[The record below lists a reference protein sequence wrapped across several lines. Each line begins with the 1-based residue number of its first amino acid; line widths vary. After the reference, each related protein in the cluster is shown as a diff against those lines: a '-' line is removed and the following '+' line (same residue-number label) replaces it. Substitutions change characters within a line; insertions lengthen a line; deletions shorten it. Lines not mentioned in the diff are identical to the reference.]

1 MSPIAVQIA
10 SKNTCANGLKV
21 RSGKKLNGI
30 YSIVC
35 FMPTEDEAQ
44 PISSESLN
52 TETIEMVGCFDIKM
66 KAYLRISVRN
76 CKTFQLQ
83 PFMPA

>member
-21 RSGKKLNGI
+21 RAEKKLNGI

-52 TETIEMVGCFDIKM
+52 TETIEM
-66 KAYLRISVRN
+66 
-76 CKTFQLQ
+76 
-83 PFMPA
+83 